1 MSRIPPAAR
10 AVWFDLAARSERMLV
25 PGDPLPEP
33 QETGFLWVDVE
44 LPAPEAIA
52 SLVAAGVLPA
62 DAAVDDPPT
71 EDVSSRIERDHVH
84 LGVTG
89 VRLRDSTLVLDRRGV
104 LITERAVVSLH
115 RGRPGYVEELRSRYR
130 DDFARFARSR
140 GFLLFEIFG
149 HLVDELQGAVR
160 VLGDRIDGLRV
171 EGVRSSGPREDDPGA
186 ELLSSVLLLRRIL
199 VRTRELLS
207 ELSSRRS
214 VFIPETTQPYL
225 RDMANRLDGTLADLA
240 FSRDVLSEAL
250 RTPTGAASDVGAPPE
265 VAEARQPTPSS
276 ARPPLTIRSLGAFDV
291 QRGDDPIPF
300 AAFGQGAGRQLLAA
314 LLCARRPVPREEL
327 VHWIWPELA
336 GERALRALRVA
347 LSGLSRA
354 LEPDLQPGARST
366 IIDSEAGAYRIALTA
381 ADRWDAPDLL
391 AAAGR
396 AATTADLEQRIELL
410 SRALDSY
417 RGPLFPEWPYA
428 DWSGELRLQC
438 ERAHRSVLAAAA
450 ETLLELGRAGEA
462 LGHFESLLT
471 GDPECERWH
480 RGMMRSYFLVGD
492 RALALRQYHT
502 CRSVLR
508 QSRGVEPGP
517 ETNALYMQLLR
528 PG

>member
-1 MSRIPPAAR
+1 MSRIPPATR
-10 AVWFDLAARSERMLV
+10 AVWFDLAARSERTLE
-25 PGDPLPEP
+25 PGDLLPEP
-33 QETGFLWVDVE
+33 DDSGFLWVDVE
-44 LPAPEAIA
+44 LPAPDAIGR
-52 SLVAAGVLPA
+52 LVEAGVLPA
-62 DAAVDDPPT
+62 DAAVEDRPS
-71 EDVSSRIERDHVH
+71 EDVGSRIERDHAH
-84 LGVTG
+84 LSVTG
-89 VRLRDSTLVLDRRGV
+89 VRLQDSTLVLERRSV
-104 LITERAVVSLH
+104 VITERAVVSLH
-115 RGRPGYVEELRSRYR
+115 RSRPDYLDELRSRYR
-130 DDFARFARSR
+130 DDFARFARSH

-160 VLGDRIDGLRV
+160 ALGDRIDGLRV
-171 EGVRSSGPREDDPGA
+171 EGVRSTASREEDPGA

-250 RTPTGAASDVGAPPE
+250 RTPAGARADDAPPP
-265 VAEARQPTPSS
+265 EAAAPEPTPSS
-276 ARPPLTIRSLGAFDV
+276 ARPPLRIRSLGAFEV
-291 QRGDDPIPF
+291 QRGDDPIPY
-300 AAFGQGAGRQLLAA
+300 AAFGQGLGRQLLAA
-314 LLCARRPVPREEL
+314 LLCARRAVAREEIVAWL
-327 VHWIWPELA
+327 WPDLS

-347 LSGLSRA
+347 VSGLTRA
-354 LEPDLQPGARST
+354 LEPALHPGARST
-366 IIDSEAGAYRIALTA
+366 LIESEAGTYRIALTDR
-381 ADRWDAPDLL
+381 DRWDALELL

-396 AATTADLEQRIELL
+396 VLTTADLDPRMDLL
-410 SRALDSY
+410 SSALDSY
-417 RGPLFPEWPYA
+417 GGPLFPEWPYA
-428 DWSGELRLQC
+428 EWSRDLRQEC
-438 ERAHRSVLAAAA
+438 ERAHRSVQAAAA

-492 RALALRQYHT
+492 RALALRQFHT

-517 ETNALYMQLLR
+517 ETNELYLQLLR